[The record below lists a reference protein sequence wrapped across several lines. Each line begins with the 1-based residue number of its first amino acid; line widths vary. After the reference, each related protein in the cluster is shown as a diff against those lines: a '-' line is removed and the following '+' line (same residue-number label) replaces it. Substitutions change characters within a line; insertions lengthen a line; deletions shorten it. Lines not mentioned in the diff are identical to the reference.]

1 KRSQRMVEIADKVTW
16 TPNIWQGV
24 SVENQHWTKRIDD
37 LIKVPA
43 KIRFV
48 SAEPLLG
55 PVDLSPWLDRIHWV
69 IVGGESGP
77 GFRRM
82 DPNWTRSIRDQCRN
96 ASVPFFYKQSSGLRP
111 GANPMLDGKYWREF
125 PKNLDPNR

>member
-1 KRSQRMVEIADKVTW
+1 
-16 TPNIWQGV
+16 
-24 SVENQHWTKRIDD
+24 
-37 LIKVPA
+37 VPA

-82 DPNWTRSIRDQCRN
+82 DLNWARSIRDQCLG
-96 ASVPFFYKQSSGLRP
+96 AKVPFFYKQSSGLQP
-111 GANPMLDGKYWREF
+111 GTHPMLDGKYWREF
-125 PKNLDPNR
+125 PKP